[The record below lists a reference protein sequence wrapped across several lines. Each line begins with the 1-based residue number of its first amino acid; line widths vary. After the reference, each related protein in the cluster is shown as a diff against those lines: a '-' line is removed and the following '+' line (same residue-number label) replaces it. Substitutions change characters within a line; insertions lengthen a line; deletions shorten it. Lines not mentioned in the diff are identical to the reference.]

1 MHTLYRIE
9 QVKSPTRITFIEF
22 TELCGEFLIDD
33 AMALEDEALRKAL
46 KSGKTYEEIRTFF
59 IEQF

>member
-1 MHTLYRIE
+1 MSRVMNH
-9 QVKSPTRITFIEF
+9 SRITRAQF
-22 TELCGEFLIDD
+22 TELCGEFFIDD

-46 KSGKTYEEIRTFF
+46 KEGQTYEEIRTFF

>member
-1 MHTLYRIE
+1 M
-9 QVKSPTRITFIEF
+9 SNARITRAEF

-46 KSGKTYEEIRTFF
+46 KEGKTYEEIRTFF